1 MTTTFGK
8 AQRKLTPTHF
18 LVAGYAIVTLVI
30 AALLALP
37 AASSSG
43 VFQSPV
49 DAVFMASSGIST
61 CGLAVVDV
69 GKFYS
74 LFGQIVLLIDFQIGG
89 VGYMTLFVFT
99 MYLLGGRLRLSH
111 QLVAFE
117 SLVGPRLADV
127 IHFLMRVTQA
137 TLIVEGIG
145 AAILAWRWSAD
156 FPLGQ
161 AVYLGIFHSIS
172 AFCTAGIST
181 FSDNLM
187 PYQKDVVVNATIS
200 LLSLVGGIGFLVLAD
215 VSHLCKKVIRRER
228 PRRLSV
234 HSKLAIVVTAVVI
247 VLGTGLIFLAEKW
260 PSSLNTGDRLMT
272 AAFQSISASTTDGF
286 NSTDI
291 GAMGA
296 ASLCMLMALM
306 FIGASPGSTGG
317 GIKTTTVGV
326 LCVSLWAQLKRSD
339 ANVFQ
344 RRIDDETLKKAYAI
358 LLWSFLIVSCDTL
371 VLSATEN
378 ATFLQ
383 VLFESVSALGNAGLS
398 TGITP
403 SLSIGA
409 KVLLSATMFVGRVGP
424 LAIAMTLMARPKPTP
439 YRYAQADLYVG

>member
-1 MTTTFGK
+1 MKSLKKT
-8 AQRKLTPTHF
+8 RRSLTPTYL
-18 LVAGYAIVTLVI
+18 LVGGYALVTLMI

-37 AASSSG
+37 AASSNGES
-43 VFQSPV
+43 QSFV
-49 DAVFMASSGIST
+49 DAVFVASSGIST
-61 CGLAVVDV
+61 TGLAVVDV

-74 LFGQIVLLIDFQIGG
+74 LFGQMVLLIDFQIGG
-89 VGYMTLFVFT
+89 IGYMTLFVFS

-111 QLVAFE
+111 QLVASE
-117 SLVGPRLADV
+117 SLVGPRLSDV
-127 IHFLMRVTQA
+127 MHFLIRVTQA
-137 TLIVEGIG
+137 TLVIEGLG
-145 AAILAWRWSAD
+145 AAVLAWRWTSE

-172 AFCTAGIST
+172 AFCTAGFST

-187 PYQKDVVVNATIS
+187 SYQKDVVINVTIS
-200 LLSLVGGIGFLVLAD
+200 LLSLAGGIGFLVLAD
-215 VSHLCKKVIRRER
+215 ISHLSKKIIRHEY

-260 PSSLNTGDRLMT
+260 PSSVTIGDRVMT
-272 AAFQSISASTTDGF
+272 AAFQSISASTTDGY
-286 NSTDI
+286 NSIDI

-296 ASLCMLMALM
+296 TSLCMLMVLM

-339 ANVFQ
+339 ANVFR
-344 RRIDDETLKKAYAI
+344 RRIHDETLHRAYAI
-358 LLWSFLIVSCDTL
+358 LLWSLLIVLCDTL
-371 VLSATEN
+371 VLTSTEN

-383 VLFESVSALGNAGLS
+383 VLFESVSALGNVGLS

-403 SLSIGA
+403 NLSVGGKI
-409 KVLLSATMFVGRVGP
+409 LLSVTMFVGRVGP
-424 LAIAMTLMARPKPTP
+424 LAIAMTLMSRPKQAP
-439 YRYAQADLYVG
+439 YRYAQADLFVG